1 MVRKKIYGMTNEI
14 IISSNAGG
22 AERAD
27 VVGNMPISGVG
38 RSKEDGTGRGLVSR
52 IRESYE
58 TLTATER
65 EAAQYILG
73 HLTDVLMCNSAELS
87 RLSGVSQ
94 PTLSRLYR
102 KLGYENASEFRR
114 DARRMHQLGAPETAR
129 TERCDD
135 LLDDHL
141 RRDEGSMRRTFEG
154 IDRGR
159 LEHACQVMA
168 KASRIAVIGFRNG
181 YPVALHLREQ
191 LLQLRGN
198 VDILPHPGQSIAE
211 EMADLSVQDVAVVV
225 GMRRRPAFFS
235 RLIDVLLERGVN
247 VVVIGDVSVK
257 SVLVGRNVTLFEVE
271 LNSHLLSSFTAAFA
285 FVALFAD
292 EVGEYLNEAGEVT
305 VRIER
310 INGCFN
316 DLDELEGC

>member
-1 MVRKKIYGMTNEI
+1 MTAEI
-14 IISSNAGG
+14 SVSQNAGG
-22 AERAD
+22 GENTGGIGSAL
-27 VVGNMPISGVG
+27 ISGIG
-38 RSKEDGTGRGLVSR
+38 ENGGGAGRGLVSR

-73 HLTDVLMCNSAELS
+73 HLTDVLVCNSVELS
-87 RLSGVSQ
+87 QLSGVSQ

-102 KLGYENASEFRR
+102 KLGYANAGEFRR
-114 DARRMHQLGAPETAR
+114 DVRRMHQPGAPEIAR
-129 TERCDD
+129 TEQCDD

-141 RRDEGSMRRTFEG
+141 RRDEESLRHTFEG

-159 LEHACQVMA
+159 LECVCQAMA
-168 KASRIAVIGFRNG
+168 KASRIAVIGFRNS

-198 VDILPHPGQSIAE
+198 VDILPHPGQSVAE
-211 EMADLSVQDVAVVV
+211 EIADLTSQDVVVVV
-225 GMRRRPAFFS
+225 GVRRRPVFFP
-235 RLIDVLLERGVN
+235 RLVDVLLERGVN

-257 SVLVGRNVTLFEVE
+257 SALVGRNVTLFEVD

-285 FVALFAD
+285 FVALLAD
-292 EVGEYLNEAGEVT
+292 EVGERLAEAGEVSG
-305 VRIER
+305 RIER
-310 INGCFN
+310 INGYFS
-316 DLDELEGC
+316 DIGELEGC